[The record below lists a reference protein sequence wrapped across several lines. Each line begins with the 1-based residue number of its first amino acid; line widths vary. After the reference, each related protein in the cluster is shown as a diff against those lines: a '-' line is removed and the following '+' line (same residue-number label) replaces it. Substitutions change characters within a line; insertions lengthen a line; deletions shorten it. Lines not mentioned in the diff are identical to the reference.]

1 MTLSRAASCRR
12 RPRCTRAPMRC
23 RSRRTSRPWPGS
35 SPTSGCRTSGPW
47 GDSFQ
52 IFRGSSIR
60 LSSRRA
66 CSSGLTSSQYLS
78 SRIPQSAI
86 AFSQLGTS
94 CRKPLGLLRVAQ
106 AHDRST
112 LGPVVPAAVEDH
124 DLAGGRDVLDVPLDV
139 HLRLLPLGRGG
150 QGHDPERPP
159 AEPLGDSLDRAFL
172 PEVHRQRGLSS
183 AEAAGA
189 VSAVLM
195 ARGWAR
201 GRTGPGSRRQYHGP
215 LAARPAW
222 RSSVPAAS
230 KITPP
235 AAMPM
240 PAPPRMS
247 RG

>member
-112 LGPVVPAAVEDH
+112 LARLYQLRSKITTSPAAGMCWTYRWTYICDFSRSV
-124 DLAGGRDVLDVPLDV
+124 GVGRATTRNAR
-139 HLRLLPLGRGG
+139 RL
-150 QGHDPERPP
+150 
-159 AEPLGDSLDRAFL
+159 EPLGDSLDRAFL

-222 RSSVPAAS
+222 RSRVPAAS
-230 KITPP
+230 RITPP